1 MWRPFSVIICVCIMA
16 CNASQKS
23 TDFQSAVAKQVAAE
37 NLVYIY
43 QNRGC
48 PDFSNTYKT
57 YGFRIECGTDIYD
70 SLVQQKN
77 KKVVEKIEKHY
88 GKGWFDENFQ
98 LFISKK

>member
-1 MWRPFSVIICVCIMA
+1 MVRLLPVLIFVLVVA
-16 CNASQKS
+16 CNASQNS
-23 TDFQSAVAKQVAAE
+23 TDFQTTKAKKVATE

-43 QNRGC
+43 QNRVC

-57 YGFRIECGTDIYD
+57 YGFKIECGTDVYD

-77 KKVVEKIEKHY
+77 NTVVEKIEKHY
-88 GKGWFDENFQ
+88 GKGWFDQNFQ